1 MVLNESGSES
11 GSLSLALEDYLEA
24 MLNIQD
30 SEKIIR
36 VSDIAKKLNISKA
49 SVSQTIAKLKKLG
62 LVNQES
68 YNPVTLT
75 FTGMETAKKI
85 RNRHTLIKRFLTE
98 ILDVD
103 SKIAEKDACLME
115 HVLSRT
121 TINKISELLEKTE
134 KLNDDNYFEK
144 VNINSK
150 EREIMETVK
159 IKTLKELGKG
169 RKGKIVKVTAKS
181 MIRKRFLEM
190 GVTSGSEIE
199 IIGVAPLG
207 DPIEVLIKG
216 YKLSLRKSEAAD
228 IFVEEVAG

>member
-1 MVLNESGSES
+1 MILNESGSES

-24 MLNIQD
+24 MLNIHD

>member
-24 MLNIQD
+24 MLNIHD

-103 SKIAEKDACLME
+103 GKIAEKDACLME

-134 KLNDDNYFEK
+134 KLNDDNYFGK